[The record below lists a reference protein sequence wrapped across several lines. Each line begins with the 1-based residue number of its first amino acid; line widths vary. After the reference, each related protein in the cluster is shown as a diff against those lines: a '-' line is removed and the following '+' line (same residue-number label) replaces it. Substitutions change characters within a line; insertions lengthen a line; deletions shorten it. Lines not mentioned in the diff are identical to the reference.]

1 MATPTS
7 KALKDY
13 LDSVPWTILFDAYGS
28 ARPLKSHLLALY
40 EGDQEAKKVA
50 VYDGIWSHAIH
61 QGNYYTCTIFTVRPI
76 VMVLRDAVPLE
87 RAVLFNCLNFLSRCV
102 QIGSYKLRW
111 RLSILPISPVRLLQL
126 PFLLKVGLPS
136 LEEEIPKAQA
146 IYEQLVEDVD
156 PKIRNEARKLLEFCK
171 QTT

>member
-1 MATPTS
+1 
-7 KALKDY
+7 
-13 LDSVPWTILFDAYGS
+13 
-28 ARPLKSHLLALY
+28 
-40 EGDQEAKKVA
+40 
-50 VYDGIWSHAIH
+50 
-61 QGNYYTCTIFTVRPI
+61 
-76 VMVLRDAVPLE
+76 MVLRDAVPLE